1 MGGRNLFLL
10 NMLTS
15 LTSSTII
22 HNIQLMREAGLATV
36 GYFYADFRDH
46 AKHSAR
52 GLLSSL
58 LIQLCIQ
65 SDGFCEILYS
75 LYLKHNRGL
84 QQPSNDALTGCL
96 KEMLAIPDQGPSYIL
111 VDALDEYPN
120 SRGFPSPREQALKI
134 VKDLVDLNLPHL
146 HFCIT
151 SRPEMDIRMT
161 LAPLAIFSISLH
173 DEVGQNKDIANYV
186 QAIVYSDTVMR
197 GWPREDKRLV
207 VDTLAENGGGMYV

>member
-1 MGGRNLFLL
+1 
-10 NMLTS
+10 
-15 LTSSTII
+15 
-22 HNIQLMREAGLATV
+22 MREAGLATV

-46 AKHSAR
+46 AKHSTR

-65 SDGFCEILYS
+65 SDGFCEILHS

-84 QQPSNDALTGCL
+84 QQPSDEAMTGCL
-96 KEMLAIPDQGPSYIL
+96 KQMLAIPDQGPSYII

-146 HFCIT
+146 HFCIA
-151 SRPEMDIRMT
+151 SRPEMDIRMV
-161 LAPLAIFSISLH
+161 LGPLAIFSVSLH

-186 QAIVYSDTVMR
+186 QAIVHSDTVMR
-197 GWPREDKRLV
+197 EWPREDKRLV
-207 VDTLAENGGGMYV
+207 IDTLAENGGGMYV